1 MRLDPAI
8 VDHVARLAR
17 LELTEEERDRF
28 RRQLTSILDY
38 CSTLN
43 ELQTEHVEPTSHVI
57 ALTNVAR
64 DDVPAAPLARDA
76 VLATAPE
83 HEDGYFKVPP
93 VLETEPPL

>member
-8 VDHVARLAR
+8 VEHVARLAR
-17 LELTEEERDRF
+17 LELTEDERDRF

-43 ELQTEHVEPTSHVI
+43 ELETEHVEPTSHVI
-57 ALTNVAR
+57 ALTNVSR

-76 VLATAPE
+76 FLAATPD
-83 HEDGYFKVPP
+83 HEDGYVKVPP